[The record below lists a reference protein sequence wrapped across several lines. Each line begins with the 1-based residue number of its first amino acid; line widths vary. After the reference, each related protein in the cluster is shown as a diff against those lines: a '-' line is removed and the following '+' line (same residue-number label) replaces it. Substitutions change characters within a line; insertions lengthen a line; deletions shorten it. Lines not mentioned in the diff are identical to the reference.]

1 MAKLKGTSLEVHDM
15 EEDTLQ
21 SFSPEN
27 SPGMRARLEAISK
40 HPRGRA
46 LDEFGREVP
55 DPTPM
60 APPIGYKPSQSI
72 ADLVRQAV
80 QSEALK
86 FYAEQQ
92 GADTFEEADDFGLD
106 EEEPDE
112 FDTRNAPWEQQF
124 DPLPPGELS
133 RRRQA
138 EYVKQRQSELNPDGA
153 RELVPP
159 VRDAV
164 GAVARAPEASP
175 EPVERPIPPSGP
187 AGPAKA

>member
-1 MAKLKGTSLEVHDM
+1 MAKVRGTNIEINDM

-27 SPGMRARLEAISK
+27 SPGMRARLEAIAS

-46 LDEFGREVP
+46 LNALGQEMP
-55 DPTPM
+55 DPTPV
-60 APPIGYKPSQSI
+60 APPIGYKPSKSI
-72 ADLVRQAV
+72 EQIVREMV

-86 FYAEQQ
+86 YYAESQ
-92 GADTFEEADDFGLD
+92 GADTFEEADDFGMD

-138 EYVKQRQSELNPDGA
+138 EYVRQRQSELNPDPA

-159 VRDAV
+159 LQDPV
-164 GAVARAPEASP
+164 GTARPPSAEPVARPTQDP
-175 EPVERPIPPSGP
+175 GP
-187 AGPAKA
+187 AGPSTPSK